1 VNGVKLSIMRERDR
15 GREFFI
21 VRRAASSH
29 DGPASLARSDR
40 TPIMTQEAI
49 RTAVHRPPWY
59 RILYVQ
65 VLIAIALGI
74 AIGYFYPDLGKELKP
89 LGDGFIALIKMMIA
103 PVIFCT
109 VVHGIS
115 SMGDLKRVGRVGLKA
130 LIYFETVSTVALAIG
145 LIVGEIL
152 QPGHGFNIDAA
163 SIDPKSVA
171 NYVTQAKEQGIVAHL
186 MAIIP
191 DSYFGA
197 LARGDLLQVLLISI
211 LSGFAVAFL
220 GKAGEPIAHAIDQA
234 AKMFFGIIRIIV
246 RVAPLGA
253 FGAMAFTVGAY
264 GLKSLW
270 NLIALI
276 GTFYLTSALFVLI
289 VLGAIARLSG
299 FSILRFMAYIK
310 DELLI
315 VLGTSSS
322 ETVLPQLIQKMEH
335 LGASRPVVGLVVPTG
350 YSFNLDGTNIYMTL
364 ATLFLAQATN
374 TQLTIWQELGIL
386 GVAMITSKGAS
397 GVTGAGFITLAATLS
412 IVPDIPIQ
420 SIAILVGIDK
430 FMSECRALTNLIGNG
445 VACIVISLSEGE
457 LDTAKLHEAMAHP
470 IELGE
475 ALAPGAGQA

>member
-1 VNGVKLSIMRERDR
+1 
-15 GREFFI
+15 
-21 VRRAASSH
+21 
-29 DGPASLARSDR
+29 
-40 TPIMTQEAI
+40 MTTEAI
-49 RTAVHRPPWY
+49 PPAARHHQPWY
-59 RILYVQ
+59 KVLYLQ

-74 AIGYFYPDLGKELKP
+74 LIGYFYPDLGMELKP

-130 LIYFETVSTVALAIG
+130 LIYFEAVSTVALAIG
-145 LIVGEIL
+145 LIVGEVL
-152 QPGHGFNIDAA
+152 QPGRGFNIDPAT
-163 SIDPKSVA
+163 IDPKSVA
-171 NYVTQAKEQGIVAHL
+171 TYVTQAKEQGIVAHL
-186 MAIIP
+186 LGIIP

-197 LARGDLLQVLLISI
+197 LARGDLLQVLLVSI
-211 LSGFAVAFL
+211 LSGFAIAFL
-220 GKAGEPIAHAIDQA
+220 GRAGEPISRAVDQA
-234 AKMFFGIIRIIV
+234 AKMFFGVIRMIV
-246 RVAPLGA
+246 RLAPLGA

-264 GLKSLW
+264 
-270 NLIALI
+270 
-276 GTFYLTSALFVLI
+276 LTSLLFVLL

-299 FSILRFMAYIK
+299 FSIIRFIGYIK

-322 ETVLPQLIQKMEH
+322 ETVLPQMIQKMEH
-335 LGASRPVVGLVVPTG
+335 LGASRSVVGLVIPTG

-374 TQLTIWQELGIL
+374 THLTIWQELGIL
-386 GVAMITSKGAS
+386 GIAIITSKGAS

-445 VACIVISLSEGE
+445 VACVVISLSEGE
-457 LDTAKLHEAMAHP
+457 LDKEKLHETMAHP

-475 ALAPGAGQA
+475 ALEPGAR